1 MNRKI
6 FTLIMFAV
14 LVFLLGARAATAQ
27 WISLPKASDLVN
39 SVSSFLPVI
48 LKNYSA
54 TSAIPSGVLY
64 IFPSTATTDGDAG
77 GRSAI
82 QQICPSEDTG
92 AHFCSIYEI
101 ENAWTTSG
109 VFFKHPF
116 TKSWIDFP
124 NRFGTLAYTSAG
136 YPYVSEW
143 SGAGTC
149 DTWTSSLNIKNGRT
163 IYESA
168 FEIAGETCDASLPIA
183 CCKRIP

>member
-1 MNRKI
+1 MNRKV

-27 WISLPKASDLVN
+27 WISLTKASELGN
-39 SVSSFLPVI
+39 SITSFFPVI
-48 LKNYSA
+48 FKNYPT
-54 TSAIPSGVLY
+54 TSVIPSGVLY
-64 IFPSTATTDGDAG
+64 IFSSTATTTGNAG

-82 QQICPSEDTG
+82 QQICPSEDTS

-101 ENAWTTSG
+101 ESAWTTSG
-109 VFFKHPF
+109 VLFNHPF
-116 TKSWIDFP
+116 PKAWIDFP
-124 NRFGTLAYTSAG
+124 NRLGTLAYTTAG
-136 YPYVSEW
+136 YPFNSEW

-168 FEIAGETCDASLPIA
+168 FDIAGETCDASLPIA